1 MRFIFD
7 TQFRLR
13 LSPSQCHSLV
23 VCRHSEDP
31 SAAHFQPLRR
41 LHGQCT
47 APVDLPQIRA
57 HQSSG
62 LGPSRICLSRTLVSF
77 GFGARLCGHTDLKGR
92 PTLNQ
97 RAPEF
102 ASNHFCIFDPITTS
116 HAKFPPRAHE
126 PQDTRRS
133 PCPGRTATPAALRGK
148 PGSNCLAGSFT
159 DRQVLAPLP

>member
-116 HAKFPPRAHE
+116 HASFPVLHTSTRA
-126 PQDTRRS
+126 T
-133 PCPGRTATPAALRGK
+133 GYAAFAVPWAHGHSGCSSRQ
-148 PGSNCLAGSFT
+148 AGQQLPSWQLHWC
-159 DRQVLAPLP
+159 RQL